1 MTRSF
6 PDCSPLATR
15 PHTSAKKTPSSQ
27 YTLFPPR
34 SDALLRK
41 TPWSAFFSPGSA
53 LPPSRRHSRQPGR
66 TDSAVRR
73 LPHGKT
79 SFPARPLFRHGILR
93 STPQPH
99 ARPLPALSIL
109 WKAPRRHSLSPV
121 YPARPSPLQRYPSPN
136 GSMPAAVS
144 PRQTCL
150 PPAPPLPQNF
160 PSQPRPAPLRRFPSQ
175 ARPTRL
181 PRPILPRSASAQRRQ
196 RGIKRRRGCPF
207 GTSPSVISISA
218 WRPDAPFQ
226 TLSCR
231 RDLRPACRRQRHPS
245 HFPKETLRHDTG
257 ISAWLHGYGQWLW

>member
-1 MTRSF
+1 M
-6 PDCSPLATR
+6 
-15 PHTSAKKTPSSQ
+15 
-27 YTLFPPR
+27 
-34 SDALLRK
+34 
-41 TPWSAFFSPGSA
+41 
-53 LPPSRRHSRQPGR
+53 
-66 TDSAVRR
+66 
-73 LPHGKT
+73 GKL
-79 SFPARPLFRHGILR
+79 LFRHGILR
-93 STPQPH
+93 SIPQPH

-121 YPARPSPLQRYPSPN
+121 YPARPSPLQRYPSPG

-160 PSQPRPAPLRRFPSQ
+160 PSKSRRHGSGTPLSGLSRHGYHVPFSPG
-175 ARPTRL
+175 L
-181 PRPILPRSASAQRRQ
+181 PLLSAGKEELNAE
-196 RGIKRRRGCPF
+196 RGCPF
-207 GTSPSVISISA
+207 GTSPSVISVSA

-231 RDLRPACRRQRHPS
+231 RDLRPAYRRERHPS

>member
-6 PDCSPLATR
+6 PDCSPPLATR

-41 TPWSAFFSPGSA
+41 TPWSARFSPGSA

-93 STPQPH
+93 SIPQPH

-121 YPARPSPLQRYPSPN
+121 YPARPSPLQRYPSPG

-150 PPAPPLPQNF
+150 PPAPPRCRRTSLP
-160 PSQPRPAPLRRFPSQ
+160 SLGVTAPGLLSPGLADTATTSLS
-175 ARPTRL
+175 PPVCL
-181 PRPILPRSASAQRRQ
+181 CSAQA
-196 RGIKRRRGCPF
+196 KRN
-207 GTSPSVISISA
+207 
-218 WRPDAPFQ
+218 
-226 TLSCR
+226 
-231 RDLRPACRRQRHPS
+231 
-245 HFPKETLRHDTG
+245 
-257 ISAWLHGYGQWLW
+257 